1 LQIKGKTIHGWKML
15 RKEGFTLIELLV
27 TIIILVILA
36 SIAIPAFSRW
46 YPNYKLRGAA
56 TDLYSNLQWA
66 KLEAVK
72 ENADCA
78 VVFNAGAGTYQVI
91 SGGADKDYYTAGD
104 NVVLKTMDFLI
115 YDSKGRIGYGRAA
128 GSNPFDAGRGFD
140 NNITFDD
147 NNGGNDGDDTVVFNS
162 RGMIHRQFN
171 SAGEVYLRNNKN
183 TTYVVGVMAAGSIL
197 LRRWKPSSASW
208 E

>member
-1 LQIKGKTIHGWKML
+1 ML

-27 TIIILVILA
+27 TMIILGILA
-36 SIAIPAFSRW
+36 SIAIPGFSRW
-46 YPNYKLRGAA
+46 YPNYKLRSAA
-56 TDLYSNLQWA
+56 TGLYSNMQFA

-72 ENADCA
+72 ENGDCA

-91 SGGADKDYYTAGD
+91 SGGPDKDYYATGD
-104 NVVLKTMDFLI
+104 NVVLNTVDFLR
-115 YDSKGRIGYGRAA
+115 YDDNGNIGLGRAT
-128 GSNPFDAGRGFD
+128 GSIARDAGRGFD

-162 RGMIHRQFN
+162 RGMINRQFN
-171 SAGEVYLRNNKN
+171 SAGEVYLVNNRN
-183 TTYVVGVMAAGSIL
+183 TSYVVGVTATGSVL
-197 LRRWKPSSASW
+197 LRKWHGSSGSW

>member
-1 LQIKGKTIHGWKML
+1 ML

-27 TIIILVILA
+27 TIIILGILA
-36 SIAIPAFSRW
+36 SIAIPTFSRW
-46 YPNYKLRGAA
+46 YPNYKLRSAA
-56 TDLYSNLQWA
+56 TDLYSNMQFA

-91 SGGADKDYYTAGD
+91 SGGPDKDYYATGD
-104 NVVLKTMDFLI
+104 NVVLNTVNFLR
-115 YDSKGRIGYGRAA
+115 YDDNGNIGYGRAT
-128 GSNPFDAGRGFD
+128 GSNPRDPGRGFD

-162 RGMIHRQFN
+162 RGMINKQFN
-171 SAGEVYLRNNKN
+171 SAGEVYLVNNRN
-183 TTYVVGVMAAGSIL
+183 TSYVVGVTATGGVL
-197 LRRWKPSSASW
+197 LRKWDGSSGSW

>member
-1 LQIKGKTIHGWKML
+1 ML

-46 YPNYKLRGAA
+46 YPNYKLRRAA

-104 NVVLKTMDFLI
+104 NVVLNTLDFLI
-115 YDSKGRIGYGRAA
+115 YDSNGRIGYGRAT
-128 GSNPFDAGRGFD
+128 GSNPLDAGRGFD
-140 NNITFDD
+140 NNITLDD

-162 RGMIHRQFN
+162 RGMINRQFN
-171 SAGEVYLRNNKN
+171 SAGEVYLRNTKD
-183 TTYVVGVMAAGSIL
+183 TSYVVGVLATGSIL
-197 LRRWKPSSASW
+197 LRKWDASSASW

>member
-1 LQIKGKTIHGWKML
+1 ML
-15 RKEGFTLIELLV
+15 RKEGFTLTELLV
-27 TIIILVILA
+27 TIIVLGILA
-36 SIAIPAFSRW
+36 SIAIPAFSIW
-46 YPNYKLRGAA
+46 YPNYKLRSAA

-78 VVFNAGAGTYQVI
+78 VIFSAGGGTYQII
-91 SGGADKDYYTAGD
+91 SGGADKDYYATGD
-104 NVVLKTMDFLI
+104 NVILKTVTFLT
-115 YDSKGRIGYGRAA
+115 YDDNGNIGYGRST

-162 RGMIHRQFN
+162 RGMINKQVN
-171 SAGEVYLRNNKN
+171 TAGEVYLRNNRDRS
-183 TTYVVGVMAAGSIL
+183 YVVAVTATGGIL
-197 LRRWKPSSASW
+197 LRRWNGSSTSW

>member
-1 LQIKGKTIHGWKML
+1 ML

-46 YPNYKLRGAA
+46 YPNYKLRSAA

-91 SGGADKDYYTAGD
+91 SGGADKDYYATGD
-104 NVVLKTMDFLI
+104 NVVRRTMDFLS
-115 YDSKGRIGYGRAA
+115 YDKNGNIGYGRAT
-128 GSNPFDAGRGFD
+128 GSNPLDAGRGFD
-140 NNITFDD
+140 NNITLDD

-162 RGMIHRQFN
+162 RGMINRQFN

-183 TTYVVGVMAAGSIL
+183 TSYVVAVMATGSIL
-197 LRRWKPSSASW
+197 LRRWDPSSASW

>member
-1 LQIKGKTIHGWKML
+1 ML

-27 TIIILVILA
+27 TIIIIGILA

-46 YPNYKLRGAA
+46 YPNYKLRSAA
-56 TDLYSNLQWA
+56 TDLYSHLQWA

-78 VVFNAGAGTYQVI
+78 VVFNAGTGTYQVI
-91 SGGADKDYYTAGD
+91 SGGADKDYYTAAD
-104 NVVLKTMDFLI
+104 NVVLKTMDFFT
-115 YDSKGRIGYGRAA
+115 YDSNGNIGYGHSAA
-128 GSNPFDAGRGFD
+128 CNEIEPSRGFG

-147 NNGGNDGDDTVVFNS
+147 ADVGTPADDDTIVFNS
-162 RGMIHRQFN
+162 RGVIHKQAN
-171 SAGEVYLRNNKN
+171 SAGEVYLVNNRN
-183 TTYVVGVMAAGSIL
+183 TSYVVGVTAIGGIF
-197 LRRWKPSSASW
+197 LRRCNVSSGFY